1 MTNGKVRPT
10 TEFTIINV
18 ALSIYFSCK
27 IPRNGKK
34 FIHQATKIRQKPH
47 FIHRLKQICTG
58 ITPSFQYSC
67 YSFILMPTHFSHMH
81 YSDYSWINWM
91 RELLLLFLFLFF
103 HCLLSFFCWLFSLL
117 IFPYFSADTLLSSYF
132 NGMIWS
138 FELLEGL
145 HFILWF
151 QWDAWQYVTFEAHV
165 NTFAVFFLIFEHN
178 DCSHHQQNY
187 FSQSELNDTQQS
199 VFISLILYPF
209 NESSYYTIHP
219 FNERKVHCEGKKKTM
234 KCLLFSLAR
243 WAFFTPSFSF

>member
-18 ALSIYFSCK
+18 ALSICFSCK

-34 FIHQATKIRQKPH
+34 FIHQTTRIRQKPH

-67 YSFILMPTHFSHMH
+67 CSFILMPPHFSHMH

-103 HCLLSFFCWLFSLL
+103 SFVCCLFCWLFTLL

-138 FELLEGL
+138 LSCLRVYTSYYDFNEMHDNMLHSKHIWTHLL
-145 HFILWF
+145 F
-151 QWDAWQYVTFEAHV
+151 
-165 NTFAVFFLIFEHN
+165 FFLIFKHN

-187 FSQSELNDTQQS
+187 FSQSEFDDTQQN

-209 NESSYYTIHP
+209 NESSYYIHP
-219 FNERKVHCEGKKKTM
+219 FNERKIHCEGKKKAM

>member
-18 ALSIYFSCK
+18 ALSICFSCK

-34 FIHQATKIRQKPH
+34 FTHQTTRIRQKPH

-103 HCLLSFFCWLFSLL
+103 HLSVVFFVGFFRCWFFPIFRQIRCSLHILTEWFDLWVAWGFVLHIMISMRCMTICYIRSTCEHICCFFSYFQTQWLFASSTKLLLS
-117 IFPYFSADTLLSSYF
+117 I
-132 NGMIWS
+132 
-138 FELLEGL
+138 
-145 HFILWF
+145 
-151 QWDAWQYVTFEAHV
+151 
-165 NTFAVFFLIFEHN
+165 
-178 DCSHHQQNY
+178 
-187 FSQSELNDTQQS
+187 
-199 VFISLILYPF
+199 
-209 NESSYYTIHP
+209 
-219 FNERKVHCEGKKKTM
+219 
-234 KCLLFSLAR
+234 
-243 WAFFTPSFSF
+243 